1 MNVPVWPA
9 ASGYLHRDYAASFAE
24 IARPRELPHCGGWF
38 LERVIPG
45 SAFRDGMGCYPLF
58 ACRDWSR
65 LPLDLEPLTD
75 QLISLTLVTD
85 PFGGFTEGDLRRSFD
100 IVLPYKQHYVT
111 DLGSWNER
119 AIPRSHR
126 RNLATSLSRVRV
138 ETCPEPPR
146 LSNEWVHLYEHLAA
160 RHHITGL
167 TAFSPAT
174 LEKQLHVPGLIMF
187 KASVNE
193 EVVGLH
199 LWYVQGDYGYGHLGA
214 TSALGYESMASY
226 ALYWHAIEHMRAQV
240 RWLDLG
246 SVPGVSNAPRHGLS
260 VFKAGWSNGVRWAY
274 LCGRIFQPER
284 YATLVRERGVGTT
297 TYFPAYR
304 LGEFAATPDADIET
318 GTTPC

>member
-1 MNVPVWPA
+1 VPVWPD

-24 IARPRELPHCGGWF
+24 IATPRELPHCGGWF

-58 ACRDWSR
+58 ACHDWPR
-65 LPLDLEPLTD
+65 LPLDLEQLAS

-85 PFGGFTEGDLRRSFD
+85 PFGGFTEDDLRRSFD
-100 IVLPYKQHYVT
+100 SVLPYKRHYVT
-111 DLGSWNER
+111 DLSIWNER
-119 AIPRSHR
+119 AMPRSHK
-126 RNLATSLSRVRV
+126 RNLAKSLSRVRV
-138 ETCPEPPR
+138 ETCPEPFR
-146 LSNEWVHLYEHLAA
+146 LSNEWIHMYEHLSV

-167 TAFSPAT
+167 TAFSRAS
-174 LEKQLHVPGLIMF
+174 LEKQLQVPGLIMF

-214 TSALGYESMASY
+214 TSVRGYESMASY
-226 ALYWHAIEHMRAQV
+226 ALYRHAIEHMRGQV

-246 SVPGVSNAPRHGLS
+246 SVPGVSNARRHGLS
-260 VFKAGWSNGVRWAY
+260 LFKAGWSTGDRWAF
-274 LCGRIFQPER
+274 LCGRIFQRER
-284 YATLVRERGVGTT
+284 YATLVRERGISTT

-304 LGEFAATPDADIET
+304 LGEFTASPGTDIET